1 MSSKFPLFSF
11 GSINKRLMYPILT
24 GVSHLIIR
32 IGNRIIS
39 SQEPKEDH
47 PVIQNFFM
55 FVGEFLAI
63 FLFLIER
70 KLSKC
75 KTYKDKNKKNRIF
88 KGGIV

>member
-1 MSSKFPLFSF
+1 MSSTLFSF

-39 SQEPKEDH
+39 SQKPKEDH
-47 PVIQNFFM
+47 PVIQNCFM

-70 KLSKC
+70 KLSMHKIH
-75 KTYKDKNKKNRIF
+75 KK
-88 KGGIV
+88 KKKL

>member
-24 GVSHLIIR
+24 GDSHLIIR

-39 SQEPKEDH
+39 SQKPKEDH

-63 FLFLIER
+63 FLFLSER

-75 KTYKDKNKKNRIF
+75 KT
-88 KGGIV
+88 